1 MDQALIAGQN
11 TVSHGP
17 FVIHPSILVIP
28 FPCSAQG
35 KAWPSA
41 SSLPSRSSS
50 TPCDCRR
57 GGSPRFPGQRRSQV
71 VHALPSE
78 LATCLTPVYVSLS
91 SPSPP
96 WVRHGRR
103 LKQLA
108 LAGPIREFPSMDP
121 KSTSPEACLPSL
133 LPPRPLL
140 REPHRPSRREP
151 KLFRPP
157 AIKAGRAP
165 LRRRTPT
172 SGHRFLRPIAQIDSR

>member
-1 MDQALIAGQN
+1 MDQALIASQN
-11 TVSHGP
+11 TISHGP

-91 SPSPP
+91 SPYPSSVSPWTTHEAARARRP
-96 WVRHGRR
+96 ILRVSSHGFQIHHTRSSFTF
-103 LKQLA
+103 LA
-108 LAGPIREFPSMDP
+108 PFPTPQNLAPGPIS
-121 KSTSPEACLPSL
+121 
-133 LPPRPLL
+133 
-140 REPHRPSRREP
+140 
-151 KLFRPP
+151 
-157 AIKAGRAP
+157 
-165 LRRRTPT
+165 
-172 SGHRFLRPIAQIDSR
+172 SGIRGSSAASH

>member
-78 LATCLTPVYVSLS
+78 LATCLHSFLRPLVYPKAQEQSKRATLLD
-91 SPSPP
+91 PKIRPP
-96 WVRHGRR
+96 NRHG
-103 LKQLA
+103 
-108 LAGPIREFPSMDP
+108 
-121 KSTSPEACLPSL
+121 
-133 LPPRPLL
+133 
-140 REPHRPSRREP
+140 
-151 KLFRPP
+151 FR
-157 AIKAGRAP
+157 IQRAQGSFIF
-165 LRRRTPT
+165 LDSFSATPT
-172 SGHRFLRPIAQIDSR
+172 SAPTPADPGIADFPSARAAMAPP